1 MAGYM
6 WGISVFQRLG
16 EKSVLGNMIFLS
28 QGMAALDKLK
38 VWFVFWDYVGLASL
52 RQEIS
57 CS

>member
-1 MAGYM
+1 M